1 MRCHEIRNRT
11 SEYIDHFVE
20 EPERRRYLDHV
31 AECAGCREHL
41 DATRAVIGSLR
52 TLAAPV
58 APGDLA
64 ERTIMAIDREAE
76 PEISIVTRRHLRLA
90 PHYHGSLLNI
100 ARQLFVDYEFKLVAY
115 SVGLC
120 ISFVM
125 FGSMLLSLRPILSIA
140 PFQPPSER
148 AVWITP
154 MEGALLSNH
163 AVPVT
168 YSLPR
173 ISDGHAL
180 ADYARFGNAD
190 LVVIAEVSTDGRAQV
205 VEVLSGPHDERAVGE
220 LSVALN
226 RPRTFVPAFA
236 VSGRPV
242 ASRVVLFVEHV
253 DIIG

>member
-1 MRCHEIRNRT
+1 MRCHEVRNRT

-20 EPERRRYLDHV
+20 EPERRRYIDHV
-31 AECAGCREHL
+31 AECASCREHL
-41 DATRAVIGSLR
+41 EATRSVVASLR
-52 TLAAPV
+52 AMPAPAV
-58 APGDLA
+58 PFGLA
-64 ERTIMAIDREAE
+64 ERTLMAIDREAE
-76 PEISIVTRRHLRLA
+76 PEVSIVTRRHMHLA
-90 PHYHGSLLNI
+90 PHYHGSLLDI

-120 ISFVM
+120 LSFVM
-125 FGSMLLSLRPILSIA
+125 FGSLLLSLRPILSIS
-140 PFQPPSER
+140 PFEPPSER

-163 AVPVT
+163 AVPVA

-173 ISDGHAL
+173 ISDGNAL
-180 ADYARFGNAD
+180 VDYARFGTGD
-190 LVVIAEVSTDGRAQV
+190 LVVIAEVSTDGRGQV

-220 LSVALN
+220 LSIALN

-242 ASRVVLFVEHV
+242 ASRVVLFVEQV